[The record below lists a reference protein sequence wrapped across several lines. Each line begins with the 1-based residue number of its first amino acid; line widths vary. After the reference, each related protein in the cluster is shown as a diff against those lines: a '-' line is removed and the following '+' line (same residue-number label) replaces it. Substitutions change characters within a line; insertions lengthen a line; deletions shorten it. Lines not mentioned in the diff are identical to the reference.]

1 MTAYNDFVVK
11 YEGGMTIMEIVAES
25 DISRRTA
32 YRYKAY
38 YDKLKDAGKNLLYDT
53 LSLGESLFRP
63 LSRDDVRRFL
73 VLHHIHRNRR
83 KLLRSAA
90 LKEKHLVIRRN
101 VHKVADI
108 LLRSLDDFIKR
119 L

>member
-38 YDKLKDAGKNLLYDT
+38 YDKLKDAGKNLLYD
-53 LSLGESLFRP
+53 SLNPSNSTGLKVKQDFM
-63 LSRDDVRRFL
+63 
-73 VLHHIHRNRR
+73 
-83 KLLRSAA
+83 LLPCR
-90 LKEKHLVIRRN
+90 
-101 VHKVADI
+101 
-108 LLRSLDDFIKR
+108 LLNGLRE
-119 L
+119 

>member
-38 YDKLKDAGKNLLYDT
+38 YDKLKDAGKNLLYD
-53 LSLGESLFRP
+53 SLNPSNSTGLNYHIEDFFPHLLACHNRLYIGMLF
-63 LSRDDVRRFL
+63 FY
-73 VLHHIHRNRR
+73 
-83 KLLRSAA
+83 
-90 LKEKHLVIRRN
+90 
-101 VHKVADI
+101 
-108 LLRSLDDFIKR
+108 
-119 L
+119 

>member
-38 YDKLKDAGKNLLYDT
+38 YDKLKDAGKNLLYD
-53 LSLGESLFRP
+53 SLRGCKKTPLEKNRP
-63 LSRDDVRRFL
+63 DREV
-73 VLHHIHRNRR
+73 
-83 KLLRSAA
+83 
-90 LKEKHLVIRRN
+90 
-101 VHKVADI
+101 
-108 LLRSLDDFIKR
+108 
-119 L
+119 

>member
-38 YDKLKDAGKNLLYDT
+38 YDKLKDAGKNLLYD
-53 LSLGESLFRP
+53 SLNPSNSTGLKVKQDFM
-63 LSRDDVRRFL
+63 
-73 VLHHIHRNRR
+73 
-83 KLLRSAA
+83 LLQCR
-90 LKEKHLVIRRN
+90 
-101 VHKVADI
+101 
-108 LLRSLDDFIKR
+108 LLNGLRE
-119 L
+119 

>member
-38 YDKLKDAGKNLLYDT
+38 YDKLKDAGKNLLYD
-53 LSLGESLFRP
+53 SLNPSNSTGLNVKQDFM
-63 LSRDDVRRFL
+63 
-73 VLHHIHRNRR
+73 
-83 KLLRSAA
+83 LLPCR
-90 LKEKHLVIRRN
+90 
-101 VHKVADI
+101 
-108 LLRSLDDFIKR
+108 LLNGLRE
-119 L
+119 

>member
-38 YDKLKDAGKNLLYDT
+38 YDKLKDAGKNLLYD
-53 LSLGESLFRP
+53 SLTPSNSTGLKVKQDFM
-63 LSRDDVRRFL
+63 
-73 VLHHIHRNRR
+73 
-83 KLLRSAA
+83 LLPCR
-90 LKEKHLVIRRN
+90 
-101 VHKVADI
+101 
-108 LLRSLDDFIKR
+108 LLNGLRE
-119 L
+119 